1 MSTAALET
9 ETTTTDTGTGN
20 APDGGKRPRRGAGL
34 VRKAG
39 TGLRGGYVFVKGLP
53 TRTVRG
59 AKAVAAAA
67 VDQPRRALTIM
78 LVAALILGAV
88 SGLFAYLAHQQSAVD
103 EAAQGARTTA
113 EQSIVTLLSYDY
125 HTVGSEVAQRQDL
138 TTGQFH
144 DEYGSLIK
152 DVVTPTSQQQQTVT
166 QTTVANSAPTAEEST
181 TRVSVLLFLNQ
192 TTTAAGKSD
201 PTFSGSRV
209 RVGMNL
215 VDGRWLVADVT
226 PI

>member
-1 MSTAALET
+1 
-9 ETTTTDTGTGN
+9 
-20 APDGGKRPRRGAGL
+20 
-34 VRKAG
+34 
-39 TGLRGGYVFVKGLP
+39 
-53 TRTVRG
+53 
-59 AKAVAAAA
+59 
-67 VDQPRRALTIM
+67 M
-78 LVAALILGAV
+78 LVTIVVLGAA
-88 SGLFAYLAHQQSAVD
+88 SGLFALLSHQQATVD
-103 EAAQGARTTA
+103 AAAQNARTAA
-113 EQSIVTLLSYDY
+113 EKSVVTLLSYDY
-125 HTVGSEVAQRQDL
+125 RTVGGDVATRQAL

-152 DVVTPTSQQQQTVT
+152 DVVTPTAQRQQTVT
-166 QTTVANSAPTAEEST
+166 QTTVANSAPTAEESS

-192 TTTAAGKSD
+192 TTTVAGKPD

>member
-1 MSTAALET
+1 VSTAAVET
-9 ETTTTDTGTGN
+9 VKTEPAVGGPK
-20 APDGGKRPRRGAGL
+20 APDDKPPTRGTGL

-39 TGLRGGYVFVKGLP
+39 RGLKAGYSFVTGLPARA
-53 TRTVRG
+53 VRG
-59 AKAVAAAA
+59 VKAVAAAA
-67 VDQPRRALTIM
+67 ADRPRRALTIM
-78 LVAALILGAV
+78 LVAVLVLGAA
-88 SGLFAYLAHQQSAVD
+88 SGLFVFLAHQQSSVD
-103 EAAQGARTTA
+103 AAAQDARTTA
-113 EQSIVTLLSYDY
+113 EKSVVTLLSYDY
-125 HTVGSEVAQRQDL
+125 RSVGGEVAQRQDL

-152 DVVTPTSQQQQTVT
+152 DVVTPTAQQQQTVT

-192 TTTAAGKSD
+192 TTTVAGKPD

>member
-1 MSTAALET
+1 MSTAAVET
-9 ETTTTDTGTGN
+9 ETTTGGPK
-20 APDGGKRPRRGAGL
+20 APEGKPPKRGAGL
-34 VRKAG
+34 VGKAG
-39 TGLRGGYVFVKGLP
+39 RGLKAGFSFVKDLP
-53 TRTVRG
+53 ARTVRG

-67 VDQPRRALTIM
+67 ADQPRRALTIM
-78 LVAALILGAV
+78 LVAILVLGAA
-88 SGLFAYLAHQQSAVD
+88 SGVFAVLAHQQSTVD
-103 EAAQGARTTA
+103 AAAQDARTAA
-113 EQSIVTLLSYDY
+113 EKNVVTLLSYDY
-125 HTVGSEVAQRQDL
+125 RTVGGEVAQRQAL

-144 DEYGSLIK
+144 DEYGSLIT
-152 DVVTPTSQQQQTVT
+152 DVVTPTAQQQQTVT
-166 QTTVANSAPTAEEST
+166 QTTVANSAPTAEESS

-192 TTTAAGKSD
+192 TTTVAGKSD

>member
-1 MSTAALET
+1 VSTALET
-9 ETTTTDTGTGN
+9 ETTSRAGSGS
-20 APDGGKRPRRGAGL
+20 APQDGGNPPRRGTGI

-39 TGLRGGYVFVKGLP
+39 RGLRAAFAVVKSLP
-53 TRTVRG
+53 ALTVRG
-59 AKAVAAAA
+59 GRAVAAAA
-67 VDQPRRALTIM
+67 ADQPRRALTIL
-78 LVAALILGAV
+78 LVAVVVLGAA
-88 SGLFAYLAHQQSAVD
+88 SGLFASLAHQQSSTD
-103 EAAQGARTTA
+103 TAAQDARTTA
-113 EQSIVTLLSYDY
+113 EQSVVKLLSYDY
-125 HTVGSEVAQRQDL
+125 RTVGKEVAQRQDL

-144 DEYGSLIK
+144 DAYGSLIS
-152 DVVTPTSQQQQTVT
+152 DVVAPTSAQQQTVT
-166 QTTVANSAPTAEEST
+166 QATVANSSPTAEVSA

-192 TTTAAGKSD
+192 TTTVAGKPD